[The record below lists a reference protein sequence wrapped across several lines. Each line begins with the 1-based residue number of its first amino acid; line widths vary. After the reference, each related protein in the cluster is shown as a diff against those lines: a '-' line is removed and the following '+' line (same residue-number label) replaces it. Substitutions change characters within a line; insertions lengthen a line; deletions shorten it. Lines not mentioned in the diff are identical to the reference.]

1 MTDPQAEAVLR
12 KLAEGAPVPA
22 SLDDAAWAAA
32 YRDQQRAM
40 TRFAQEPA
48 PVDVRDAAAD
58 RVRLRI
64 YRSNQAYRSP
74 ALLWFHGGGFIGGG
88 LDTHDRPLRAL
99 ARRSGWTVIA
109 VDYALAPEAAF
120 PRAHEDC
127 YAALLHVHAQAH
139 SLGVNRG
146 RLAVGGDSC
155 GGLLAVAVSMMSRDR
170 AGPPLAGCVALYPNA
185 DLREDRSYP
194 SMAEHDGK
202 VVKLVELHRGLRMF
216 MRDGDRAGAYASP
229 ALALYLGDLPPA
241 LVVTC
246 ECDPL
251 RDEGEALAER
261 IERSGGRVQHT
272 RYPGMIHGFFQMAA
286 AIDASDALG
295 AQIAKALQGFA

>member
-1 MTDPQAEAVLR
+1 MTDPQAESVL
-12 KLAEGAPVPA
+12 KALAEAAPDQA
-22 SLDDAAWAAA
+22 SMDDAAWIAA
-32 YRDQQRAM
+32 YRRQLVGMARFQQP
-40 TRFAQEPA
+40 PA
-48 PVDVRDAAAD
+48 PVEIREAMAD
-58 RVRLRI
+58 RTHLRI

-99 ARRSGWTVIA
+99 ARRSGWTIIA
-109 VDYALAPEAAF
+109 VAYSLAPEAAF

-127 YAALLHVHAQAH
+127 YAALLHVHGQAH
-139 SLGVNRG
+139 TLGVNPNRI
-146 RLAVGGDSC
+146 AVGGDSC
-155 GGLLAVAVSMMSRDR
+155 GGLLAVSVAMTARDR
-170 AGPPLAGCVALYPNA
+170 RGPSLAGCVALYPNA

-202 VVKLVELHRGLRMF
+202 VVKLTELHRGLRLF
-216 MRDGDRAGAYASP
+216 MRDADRAAASP

-251 RDEGEALAER
+251 RDEGEALAAR
-261 IERSGGRVQHT
+261 IEASGGKVERT
-272 RYPGMIHGFFQMAA
+272 RYPGMIHGFFQMAG
-286 AIDASDALG
+286 AIDAAEALG
-295 AQIAKALQGFA
+295 AQITASLRRF